1 MFVNAVRRQGKQKT
15 PPPHPAVGFIKFKNQ
30 PRTRP
35 PRSTAAARSMAAGQ
49 DSSSRC
55 QNISVMPAGQTV
67 FALASLRRLP

>member
-1 MFVNAVRRQGKQKT
+1 LLTPFDGRANKKPHRRIR
-15 PPPHPAVGFIKFKNQ
+15 PVGFIKFKNQ

-55 QNISVMPAGQTV
+55 QNISVMAAGQTV
-67 FALASLRRLP
+67 FALASLRLLP